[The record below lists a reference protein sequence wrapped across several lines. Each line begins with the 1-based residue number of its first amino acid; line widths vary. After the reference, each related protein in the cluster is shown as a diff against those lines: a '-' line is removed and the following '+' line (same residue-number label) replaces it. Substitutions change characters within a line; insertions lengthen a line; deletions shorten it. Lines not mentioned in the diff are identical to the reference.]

1 MLQNKVG
8 MRKTLVQRQG
18 CMKYHLPKYCSNM
31 RKTHKIPQECSL
43 IHVNVAHS
51 HLPRRFLAT
60 LWCLQFPHLFSTL
73 LPEPCAC
80 LFLLHF
86 YDVSALAI
94 SFALLVLS
102 NNRMSG
108 WLTEVLLARFLW
120 LQPRTLSVIAFWVVL
135 RPVLKYVL
143 LPVLNHIWGLIV
155 MV

>member
-1 MLQNKVG
+1 MAPSRQTDVTDQACYKI
-8 MRKTLVQRQG
+8 TLGWENSWYWDKDVWNIIS
-18 CMKYHLPKYCSNM
+18 PKYCSNM
-31 RKTHKIPQECSL
+31 EKTHKIPQEFSL
-43 IHVNVAHS
+43 IHVTIAGS
-51 HLPRRFLAT
+51 HLPRLFLAV

-108 WLTEVLLARFLW
+108 RLAEVYWPDFYGSGPEHFLRSLLE
-120 LQPRTLSVIAFWVVL
+120 
-135 RPVLKYVL
+135 
-143 LPVLNHIWGLIV
+143 
-155 MV
+155 